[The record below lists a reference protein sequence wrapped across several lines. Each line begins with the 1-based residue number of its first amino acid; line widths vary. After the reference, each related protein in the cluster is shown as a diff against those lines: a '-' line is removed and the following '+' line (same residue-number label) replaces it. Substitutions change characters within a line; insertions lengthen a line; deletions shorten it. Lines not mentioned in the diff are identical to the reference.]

1 MKTKKILAGA
11 LAAAVVTTSLPG
23 MGVPVFAAGSF
34 LTPNSNCYTTDNPF
48 TFPMGAGEVKTL
60 EAELATTL
68 YNDTS
73 NNENNRWPMKI
84 QTENGVTAVHDMAK
98 NGDYAT
104 YAYTAEAGLYLV
116 TAHYACGGNNTMVV
130 SDAVTKSD
138 KVNTVFMQVASTK
151 VGNDLQWRTKQFLL
165 RINKTGAGTL
175 KIAST
180 SGNQAEDAPRLDKL
194 EITKMQMP
202 KYEGENRFSFPTEL
216 NATTPATLEAEY
228 GIITNVITTED
239 ENGNYPAQEKMDNDR
254 GKDPWTGNGYFLTSV
269 NTGDSVAYAY
279 HAKKPGIYEFTATYR
294 SGSNDNHYTWSSDNN
309 QIVDGSVQ
317 AGNTGENASSV
328 TKTKTFRVA
337 VAKAGDG
344 TLTFAAPNPSSQGKK
359 NMAMTDKFDI
369 TLVVDK
375 SALAST
381 IAEADALNLDD
392 YEDAGKKAFTAAL
405 DAAKEVNT
413 NYTDALTQEQVNE
426 ALDAL
431 NTAKNAL
438 TLKAT
443 TTDIRIKTQPVK
455 KVYNLG
461 EAVDTRGLVVEAV
474 KSTGNV
480 ELTEA
485 DYDVTGFD
493 SAEAG
498 TKTLT
503 VTLKANT
510 TLTATTNV
518 EVVDGA
524 RLDAKVTEAEAK
536 TADKHYTSA
545 TKEAFDAKLS
555 AAKTVQ
561 DDIKAANGDNNVTAS
576 GTAVTAARVE
586 EATTAL
592 NSAMN
597 DLEEMYKVTV
607 PAGAELTVEAGVE
620 SETGSGDTNKWA
632 YVPVATK
639 VTVNAP
645 KTNASGDKFAA
656 WTWNKQKLSESNEYA
671 FYVVGDMN
679 LQMTYDASTVDEA
692 EVVLVGSTKY
702 TEKEKKRSFIA
713 KRSVSKKCEKVLEYG
728 VVVTDQTGWDRYY
741 KVGAANPKLFKKGST
756 RTKYSRKYSDRD
768 GLLAYNGTFVANLKV
783 ADKNEKWYGRPY
795 VIYQD
800 AKGVTK
806 TVYADKVIRY

>member
-1 MKTKKILAGA
+1 
-11 LAAAVVTTSLPG
+11 
-23 MGVPVFAAGSF
+23 
-34 LTPNSNCYTTDNPF
+34 
-48 TFPMGAGEVKTL
+48 
-60 EAELATTL
+60 
-68 YNDTS
+68 
-73 NNENNRWPMKI
+73 MKI
-84 QTENGVTAVHDMAK
+84 QTENGVTAVYDMAK

-216 NATTPATLEAEY
+216 NAATPATLEAEY

-279 HAKKPGIYEFTATYR
+279 HAEKPGIYEFTARYR
-294 SGSNDNHYTWSSDNN
+294 SGSNDNHYTWSSDNGN
-309 QIVDGSVQ
+309 IVAGSVQ
-317 AGNTGENASSV
+317 AGHTDSSA
-328 TKTKTFRVA
+328 TQTKTFKVA
-337 VAKAGDG
+337 VAEAGDG
-344 TLTFAAPNPSSQGKK
+344 ILTFAAPEPGTGKK

-375 SALAST
+375 GALVSA
-381 IAEADALNLDD
+381 IKGADELNLAN
-392 YEDAGKKAFTAAL
+392 YEDGETKEAFKTAL
-405 DAAKEVNT
+405 TNAKTANT

-426 ALDAL
+426 AVDTL

-455 KVYNLG
+455 KVYNLKDD
-461 EAVDTRGLVVEAV
+461 VDTTGLVVEAV
-474 KSTGNV
+474 KDNNTTEELASDAYTVVLDSTS
-480 ELTEA
+480 T
-485 DYDVTGFD
+485 
-493 SAEAG
+493 G

-510 TLTATTNV
+510 SLIATTDV

-524 RLDAKVTEAEAK
+524 SLDAKVTEAETK
-536 TADKHYTSA
+536 TAGKHYTKA
-545 TKEAFDAKLS
+545 TRVTFDEKLT
-555 AAKTVQ
+555 AAKAVQ
-561 DDIKAANGDNNVTAS
+561 NDIKAVNGGSTVTVS
-576 GTAVTAARVE
+576 VTAARVE
-586 EATTAL
+586 EATAAL
-592 NSAMN
+592 DSAMN

-607 PAGAELTVEAGVE
+607 PAGAELTVETGVE
-620 SETGSGDTNKWA
+620 REPGSDNANKWV

-639 VTVNAP
+639 VTVKAP
-645 KTNASGDKFAA
+645 KTNDENKKFAA

-702 TEKEKKRSFIA
+702 TEKKRSFIA
-713 KRSVSKKCEKVLEYG
+713 KRSVSKKCQKVLEYG
-728 VVVTDQTGWDRYY
+728 VVVTDQKGWETYY
-741 KVGAANPKLFKKGST
+741 GEGATNPKPFEKGNT
-756 RTKYSRKYSDRD
+756 RTKCSRKYSEHD
-768 GLLAYNGTFVANLKV
+768 GLLAYNGTFKANLKV
-783 ADKNEKWYGRPY
+783 ANKSEKWYGRPY

-806 TVYADKVIRY
+806 TVYAKNVIKY

>member
-23 MGVPVFAAGSF
+23 MGVPVFAADSF
-34 LTPNSNCYTTDNPF
+34 LTPDSNCYTTDNPF
-48 TFPMGAGEVKTL
+48 AFPTEAGEVQTL
-60 EAELATTL
+60 QAERATTL
-68 YNDTS
+68 YNKES
-73 NNENNRWPMKI
+73 NDGGYPMKI
-84 QTENGVTAVHDMAK
+84 LTNNDRTYVKDMLK

-116 TAHYACGGNNTMVV
+116 TAHYYCGGNNTMIL
-130 SDAVTKSD
+130 SDAGTKNNN
-138 KVNTVFMQVASTK
+138 VNTVLMS
-151 VGNDLQWRTKQFLL
+151 VGTTNSQWKTKQFLL
-165 RINKTGAGTL
+165 KINNTGAGTL

-180 SGNQAEDAPRLDKL
+180 TNEDAPYLDKL
-194 EITKMQMP
+194 EITKMEMQ
-202 KYEGENRFSFPTEL
+202 KYEGENRFEFPIEL
-216 NATTPATLEAEY
+216 NSTTPTTLEAEY
-228 GIITNVITTED
+228 GIITNHVAND
-239 ENGNYPAQEKMDNDR
+239 DGDYPAQEKKDNDR
-254 GKDPWTGNGYFLTSV
+254 GQTQWTGNGYYLTSV

-279 HAKKPGIYEFTATYR
+279 HAEKPGIYEFTATYR

-309 QIVDGSVQ
+309 QIVAGSVQ

-337 VAKAGDG
+337 VAEAGDG

-375 SALAST
+375 SDLVSA
-381 IAEADALNLDD
+381 IENVKDLNLDD
-392 YEDAGKKAFTAAL
+392 YEDAGKEAFRTAL

-413 NYTDALTQEQVNE
+413 NYSDTLTQEDVNN
-426 ALDAL
+426 AVNKL
-431 NTAKNAL
+431 NTAKDAL

-443 TTDIRIKTQPVK
+443 TTAIQIKTQPVK

-461 EAVDTRGLVVEAV
+461 EAVDTAGLVVEAV

-480 ELTEA
+480 ELTAA
-485 DYDVTGFD
+485 DYTVTGFD
-493 SAEAG
+493 SATRG

-503 VTLKANT
+503 VTLNANT
-510 TLTATTNV
+510 NLTATTNV

-524 RLDAKVTEAEAK
+524 RLDAKVAEAEAK

-545 TKEAFDAKLS
+545 TKKAFDAKLS

-576 GTAVTAARVE
+576 GTAVTAARV
-586 EATTAL
+586 ADAITAL
-592 NSAMN
+592 DTAMN

-607 PAGAELTVEAGVE
+607 PVGAELTVETGVE
-620 SETGSGDTNKWA
+620 REPGSDNANKWV

-639 VTVNAP
+639 VTVKAP
-645 KTNASGDKFAA
+645 KTNDENKKFAA

-679 LQMTYDASTVDEA
+679 LQMTYDASTVNEKA
-692 EVVLVGSTKY
+692 VVLVGSTKY
-702 TEKEKKRSFIA
+702 KEKKRSFIA
-713 KRSVSKKCEKVLEYG
+713 KRSVSKKCKKVLEYG
-728 VVVTDQTGWDRYY
+728 VVVTDQKGWDTYY
-741 KVGAANPKLFKKGST
+741 KEGAADYKEFVKGNT
-756 RTKYSRKYSDRD
+756 RTKCSKKVATEKV
-768 GLLAYNGTFVANLKV
+768 LLAYNGTFVANLRV
-783 ADKNEKWYGRPY
+783 TDKNEKWYGRAY
-795 VIYQD
+795 VSYLDENNQEQ
-800 AKGVTK
+800 TY
-806 TVYADKVIRY
+806 YADNVIEY

>member
-48 TFPMGAGEVKTL
+48 IFPMGVGEVKTL

-84 QTENGVTAVHDMAK
+84 QTENGVTAVYDMAK

-216 NATTPATLEAEY
+216 NAATPATLEAEY

-279 HAKKPGIYEFTATYR
+279 HAEKPGIYEFTARYR
-294 SGSNDNHYTWSSDNN
+294 SGSNDNHYTWSSDNGN
-309 QIVDGSVQ
+309 IVAGSVQ
-317 AGNTGENASSV
+317 AGHTDSSA
-328 TKTKTFRVA
+328 TQTKTFKVA
-337 VAKAGDG
+337 VAEAGDG
-344 TLTFAAPNPSSQGKK
+344 ILTFAAPEPGTGKK

-375 SALAST
+375 SDLVSA
-381 IAEADALNLDD
+381 IEDADALNLDS
-392 YEDAGKKAFTAAL
+392 YEDGETKTAFKTAL
-405 DAAKEVNT
+405 TNAKTANT
-413 NYTDALTQEQVNE
+413 NYTDALTQTEVDNAVN
-426 ALDAL
+426 AL

-455 KVYNLG
+455 KVYNLN
-461 EAVDTRGLVVEAV
+461 EAVNTEGLVVEAV
-474 KSTGNV
+474 KDNDTTE
-480 ELTEA
+480 ELASGAYT
-485 DYDVTGFD
+485 VTGFD
-493 SAEAG
+493 SATRG

-503 VTLKANT
+503 VTLNANT
-510 TLTATTNV
+510 SLIATTDV

-524 RLDAKVTEAEAK
+524 RLDAKVAEAEAK
-536 TADKHYTSA
+536 TAGHYTSA
-545 TKEAFDAKLS
+545 TRDAFDKKLD
-555 AAKTVQ
+555 AAKAVQ
-561 DDIKAANGDNNVTAS
+561 NDIKVVNGGSTVTVS
-576 GTAVTAARVE
+576 VTAARV
-586 EATTAL
+586 ADAITAL
-592 NSAMN
+592 DTAMN

-607 PAGAELTVEAGVE
+607 PVGAELTVETGVE
-620 SETGSGDTNKWA
+620 REPGSDNANKWV

-639 VTVNAP
+639 VTVKAP
-645 KTNASGDKFAA
+645 KTNDENKKFAA

-679 LQMTYDASTVDEA
+679 LQMTYDAGTVKEE

-702 TEKEKKRSFIA
+702 TEKKRSFIA
-713 KRSVSKKCEKVLEYG
+713 KRSVSKKCQKVLEYG
-728 VVVTDQTGWDRYY
+728 VVVTDQKGWDTYY
-741 KVGAANPKLFKKGST
+741 KEGVTNQKPFEKGNT
-756 RTKYSRKYSDRD
+756 RTKCSKKVAAT
-768 GLLAYNGTFVANLKV
+768 GNLLAYNGTFVANLKV
-783 ADKNEKWYGRPY
+783 ADKNEKWYGRAY
-795 VIYQD
+795 VRYTD
-800 AKGVTK
+800 ANGQEK
-806 TVYADKVIRY
+806 TFYAPNVIEY

>member
-23 MGVPVFAAGSF
+23 MGVPVFAADSF
-34 LTPNSNCYTTDNPF
+34 LTPDSNCYTTNNPF
-48 TFPMGAGEVKTL
+48 AFPREAGEVQTL
-60 EAELATTL
+60 QAELATTL
-68 YNDTS
+68 YNKES
-73 NNENNRWPMKI
+73 NDGGYPMKI
-84 QTENGVTAVHDMAK
+84 LTNNDRTYVKDMLK

-116 TAHYACGGNNTMVV
+116 KAHYYCGGNNTMIL
-130 SDAVTKSD
+130 SDAGTKNNN
-138 KVNTVFMQVASTK
+138 VNTVLMS
-151 VGNDLQWRTKQFLL
+151 VGTTNSQWKTKQFLL
-165 RINKTGAGTL
+165 KINNTGAGTL

-180 SGNQAEDAPRLDKL
+180 NEDAPYLDKL
-194 EITKMQMP
+194 EITKMEMQ
-202 KYEGENRFSFPTEL
+202 KYEGENRFEFPIEL
-216 NATTPATLEAEY
+216 NSTTPTTLEAEY
-228 GIITNVITTED
+228 GIITNHVD
-239 ENGNYPAQEKMDNDR
+239 NDDGDYPAQEKMDNDR
-254 GKDPWTGNGYFLTSV
+254 GQTQWTGNGYFVTSV

-279 HAKKPGIYEFTATYR
+279 HAEKPGIYEFTARYR
-294 SGSNDNHYTWSSDNN
+294 SGSNDNHYTWSSTDSK
-309 QIVDGSVQ
+309 IVAGSVQ
-317 AGNTGENASSV
+317 AGHTDSSA
-328 TKTKTFRVA
+328 TQTKTFKVA
-337 VAKAGDG
+337 VAEAGDG
-344 TLTFAAPNPSSQGKK
+344 ILTFAAPNPSSSGKK

-375 SALAST
+375 SALVSA
-381 IAEADALNLDD
+381 IENVKDLNLAD
-392 YEDAGKKAFTAAL
+392 YEDAGKEAFTTAL
-405 DAAKEVNT
+405 TTAKTVNT
-413 NYTDALTQEQVNE
+413 NYTDALTQEKVND
-426 ALDAL
+426 AVDAL

-455 KVYNLG
+455 KVYNLN
-461 EAVDTRGLVVEAV
+461 EAVNTTGLVVEAV
-474 KSTGNV
+474 KDNNTTEELASDAYTVALDST
-480 ELTEA
+480 A
-485 DYDVTGFD
+485 I
-493 SAEAG
+493 G
-498 TKTLT
+498 TKKLT

-510 TLTATTNV
+510 TLTATTDV

-524 RLDAKVTEAEAK
+524 SLDAKVTEAETK
-536 TADKHYTSA
+536 TAGKHYTSA
-545 TKEAFDAKLS
+545 TRIAFDEKLT
-555 AAKTVQ
+555 AAKAVQ
-561 DDIKAANGDNNVTAS
+561 DDIKAVNGGSTVTVSVTAD
-576 GTAVTAARVE
+576 RVAQ
-586 EATTAL
+586 ATTAL
-592 NSAMN
+592 DSAMN

-607 PAGAELTVEAGVE
+607 PAGAEITVEDGVE
-620 SETGSGDTNKWA
+620 NETGSGDANKWV

-645 KTNASGDKFAA
+645 KTNNDGDKFAA
-656 WTWNKQKLSESNEYA
+656 WTWDKQKLSESNEYA

>member
-84 QTENGVTAVHDMAK
+84 QTENGVTAVYDMAK

-216 NATTPATLEAEY
+216 NAATPATLEAEY

-279 HAKKPGIYEFTATYR
+279 HAEKPGIYEFTARYR
-294 SGSNDNHYTWSSDNN
+294 SGSNDNHYTWSSDNGN
-309 QIVDGSVQ
+309 IVAGSVQ
-317 AGNTGENASSV
+317 AGHTDSSA
-328 TKTKTFRVA
+328 TQTKTFKVA
-337 VAKAGDG
+337 VAEAGDG
-344 TLTFAAPNPSSQGKK
+344 ILTFAAPEPGTGKK
-359 NMAMTDKFDI
+359 NMAMTDRFDI

-375 SALAST
+375 SDLVRAIT
-381 IAEADALNLDD
+381 EANALNRNLDSYEDGETKTAFTTALDD
-392 YEDAGKKAFTAAL
+392 ANK
-405 DAAKEVNT
+405 VNT
-413 NYTDALTQEQVNE
+413 NYTDELTQTTVDD
-426 ALDAL
+426 AVTAL
-431 NTAKNAL
+431 NDAKAAL
-438 TLKAT
+438 VLKAET
-443 TTDIRIKTQPVK
+443 IGIQIKTQPTK
-455 KVYNLG
+455 KVYNLN
-461 EAVDTRGLVVEAV
+461 EAVNTEGLVVEAV
-474 KSTGNV
+474 KDNDTTE
-480 ELTEA
+480 ELASDAYTVA
-485 DYDVTGFD
+485 LD
-493 SAEAG
+493 SATAG
-498 TKTLT
+498 TKKLT
-503 VTLKANT
+503 VTLKANAE
-510 TLTATTNV
+510 LTATTTAV

-524 RLDAKVTEAEAK
+524 SLDKKVAEAKAK
-536 TADKHYTSA
+536 TADKHYTLA

-620 SETGSGDTNKWA
+620 NETGSNDTNKWV

-639 VTVNAP
+639 VTVTAP
-645 KTNASGDKFAA
+645 ETNGENKKFAA
-656 WTWNKQKLSESNEYA
+656 WTWDKQKLSESNEYA

-679 LQMTYDASTVDEA
+679 LQMTYDASTVKEE

-702 TEKEKKRSFIA
+702 TTGTRSFIA
-713 KRSVSKKCEKVLEYG
+713 KRSVSKKCQKVLEYG

-756 RTKYSRKYSDRD
+756 RTKYSRRCVERN
-768 GLLAYNGTFVANLKV
+768 GLLAYNGTFVANLRV

-795 VIYQD
+795 VIYED
-800 AKGVTK
+800 AKGVKK
-806 TVYADKVIRY
+806 TVYADNVIKY

>member
-11 LAAAVVTTSLPG
+11 LAAAVVATSLPG

-48 TFPMGAGEVKTL
+48 AFPMGAGEVKTL

-84 QTENGVTAVHDMAK
+84 QTENGVTAVYDMAK

-138 KVNTVFMQVASTK
+138 KVNTVFVQVASTS
-151 VGNDLQWRTKQFLL
+151 VNNIPQWRTTQFLL

-216 NATTPATLEAEY
+216 NAATPATLEAEY

-254 GKDPWTGNGYFLTSV
+254 GKDPWTGNRYFLTSV

-279 HAKKPGIYEFTATYR
+279 HAEKPGIYEFTARYR
-294 SGSNDNHYTWSSDNN
+294 SGSNDNHYTWSSTDSK
-309 QIVDGSVQ
+309 IVAGSVQ
-317 AGNTGENASSV
+317 AGHTDSSA
-328 TKTKTFRVA
+328 TQTKTFKVA
-337 VAKAGDG
+337 VAEAGDG
-344 TLTFAAPNPSSQGKK
+344 ILTFAAPNPSSSGKK

-375 SALAST
+375 SALVSA
-381 IAEADALNLDD
+381 IENVKDLNLDD
-392 YEDAGKKAFTAAL
+392 YEDAGKEAFRTAL

-413 NYTDALTQEQVNE
+413 NYSDTLTQEDVNN
-426 ALDAL
+426 AVNKL
-431 NTAKNAL
+431 NTAKDAL

-443 TTDIRIKTQPVK
+443 TTAIQIKTQPVK

-461 EAVDTRGLVVEAV
+461 EAVDTAGLVVEAV

-480 ELTEA
+480 ELTAA
-485 DYDVTGFD
+485 DYTVTGFD
-493 SAEAG
+493 SATRG

-503 VTLKANT
+503 VTLNANT
-510 TLTATTNV
+510 NLTATTNV

-524 RLDAKVTEAEAK
+524 RLDAKVAEAEAK

-545 TKEAFDAKLS
+545 TKKAFDAKLS

-576 GTAVTAARVE
+576 GTAVTAARV
-586 EATTAL
+586 ADAITAL
-592 NSAMN
+592 DTAMN

-607 PAGAELTVEAGVE
+607 PVGAELTVETGVE
-620 SETGSGDTNKWA
+620 REPGSDNANKWV

-639 VTVNAP
+639 VTVKAP
-645 KTNASGDKFAA
+645 KTNDENKKFAA

-679 LQMTYDASTVDEA
+679 LQMTYDASTVNEKA
-692 EVVLVGSTKY
+692 VVLVGSTKY
-702 TEKEKKRSFIA
+702 TEKKRSFIA
-713 KRSVSKKCEKVLEYG
+713 KRSVSKKCKKVLEYG
-728 VVVTDQTGWDRYY
+728 VVVTDQKGWDTYY
-741 KVGAANPKLFKKGST
+741 KEGAADYKEFVKGNT
-756 RTKYSRKYSDRD
+756 RTKCSKKVATEKV
-768 GLLAYNGTFVANLKV
+768 LLAYNGTFVANLRV
-783 ADKNEKWYGRPY
+783 TDKNEKWYGRAY
-795 VIYQD
+795 VSYLDENNQEQ
-800 AKGVTK
+800 TY
-806 TVYADKVIRY
+806 YADNVIEY

>member
-23 MGVPVFAAGSF
+23 MGVPVFAADSF
-34 LTPNSNCYTTDNPF
+34 LTPDSNCYTTDNPF
-48 TFPMGAGEVKTL
+48 AFPTEAGEVQTL
-60 EAELATTL
+60 QAERATTL
-68 YNDTS
+68 YNKES
-73 NNENNRWPMKI
+73 NDGGYPMKI
-84 QTENGVTAVHDMAK
+84 LTNNDRTYVKDMLK

-116 TAHYACGGNNTMVV
+116 TAHYYCGGNNTMIL
-130 SDAVTKSD
+130 SDAGTKNNN
-138 KVNTVFMQVASTK
+138 VNTVLMS
-151 VGNDLQWRTKQFLL
+151 VGTTNSQWKTKQFLL
-165 RINKTGAGTL
+165 KINNTGAGTL

-180 SGNQAEDAPRLDKL
+180 TNEDAPYLDKL
-194 EITKMQMP
+194 EITKMEMQ
-202 KYEGENRFSFPTEL
+202 KYEGENRFEFPIEL
-216 NATTPATLEAEY
+216 NSTTPTTLEAEY
-228 GIITNVITTED
+228 GIITNHVAND
-239 ENGNYPAQEKMDNDR
+239 DGDYPAQVKKDNDR
-254 GKDPWTGNGYFLTSV
+254 GQTQWTGNGYYLTSV

-279 HAKKPGIYEFTATYR
+279 HAEKPGIYEFTATYR

-309 QIVDGSVQ
+309 QIVAGSVQ

-337 VAKAGDG
+337 VAEAGDG

-375 SALAST
+375 SDLVSA
-381 IAEADALNLDD
+381 IENVKDLNLDD
-392 YEDAGKKAFTAAL
+392 YEDAGKEAFRTAL

-413 NYTDALTQEQVNE
+413 NYSDTLTQEDVNN
-426 ALDAL
+426 AVNKL
-431 NTAKNAL
+431 NTAKDAL

-443 TTDIRIKTQPVK
+443 TTAIQIKTQPVK

-461 EAVDTRGLVVEAV
+461 EAVDTAGLVVEAV

-480 ELTEA
+480 ELTAA
-485 DYDVTGFD
+485 DYTVTGFD
-493 SAEAG
+493 SATRG

-503 VTLKANT
+503 VTLNANT
-510 TLTATTNV
+510 NLTATTNV

-524 RLDAKVTEAEAK
+524 RLDAKVAEAEAK

-545 TKEAFDAKLS
+545 TKKAFDAKLS

-576 GTAVTAARVE
+576 GTAVTAARV
-586 EATTAL
+586 ADAITAL
-592 NSAMN
+592 DTAMN

-607 PAGAELTVEAGVE
+607 PVGAELTVETGVE
-620 SETGSGDTNKWA
+620 REPGSDNANKWV

-639 VTVNAP
+639 VTVKAP
-645 KTNASGDKFAA
+645 KTNDENKKFAA

-679 LQMTYDASTVDEA
+679 LQMTYDASTVNEKA
-692 EVVLVGSTKY
+692 VVLVGSTKY
-702 TEKEKKRSFIA
+702 TEKKRSFIA
-713 KRSVSKKCEKVLEYG
+713 KRSVSKKCKKVLEYG
-728 VVVTDQTGWDRYY
+728 VVVTDQKGWDTYY
-741 KVGAANPKLFKKGST
+741 KEGAADYKEFVKGNT
-756 RTKYSRKYSDRD
+756 RTKCSKKVATEKV
-768 GLLAYNGTFVANLKV
+768 LLAYNGTFVANLRV
-783 ADKNEKWYGRPY
+783 TDKNEKWYGRAY
-795 VIYQD
+795 VSYLDENNQEQ
-800 AKGVTK
+800 TY
-806 TVYADKVIRY
+806 YADNVIEY

>member
-11 LAAAVVTTSLPG
+11 LAAAVVATSLPG
-23 MGVPVFAAGSF
+23 MGVPVFAADSF
-34 LTPNSNCYTTDNPF
+34 LTPDSNCYTTNNPF
-48 TFPMGAGEVKTL
+48 AFPTEAGEVQTL
-60 EAELATTL
+60 QAERATTL
-68 YNDTS
+68 YNKES
-73 NNENNRWPMKI
+73 NDGGYPMTILTNNDRTYVK
-84 QTENGVTAVHDMAK
+84 DMLK

-116 TAHYACGGNNTMVV
+116 KAHYYCGGNNTMIL
-130 SDAVTKSD
+130 SDAGTKNNN
-138 KVNTVFMQVASTK
+138 VNTVLMS
-151 VGNDLQWRTKQFLL
+151 VGTTNSQWKTKQFLL
-165 RINKTGAGTL
+165 KINNTGAGTL

-180 SGNQAEDAPRLDKL
+180 TNEDAPYLDKL
-194 EITKMQMP
+194 EITKMQMT
-202 KYEGENRFSFPTEL
+202 KYEGENRFAFPTEL
-216 NATTPATLEAEY
+216 NAAAPATLEAEY
-228 GIITNVITTED
+228 GIITNHIAND
-239 ENGNYPAQEKMDNDR
+239 DGDYPAQEKMDNDR
-254 GKDPWTGNGYFLTSV
+254 GQAQWAGNGYYVTSV

-279 HAKKPGIYEFTATYR
+279 HAEKPGIYEFKATYR
-294 SGSNDNHYTWSSDNN
+294 SGSNDNHYTWSSTNN
-309 QIVDGSVQ
+309 KIVAGSVQ
-317 AGNTGENASSV
+317 AGHTDSSATQ
-328 TKTKTFRVA
+328 TKIFKVA
-337 VAKAGDG
+337 VAEAGDG
-344 TLTFAAPNPSSQGKK
+344 ILTFAAPNPSSSGKK
-359 NMAMTDKFDI
+359 NMAMTDRFDI

-375 SALAST
+375 SALVSAIT
-381 IAEADALNLDD
+381 EAGKLNLSE
-392 YEDAGKKAFTAAL
+392 YEDAGKDDFTAAL
-405 DAAKEVNT
+405 ATAQEVNT

-426 ALDAL
+426 AVDAL

-443 TTDIRIKTQPVK
+443 TTDIQIKTQPVK

-461 EAVDTRGLVVEAV
+461 EAVDTAGLVVEAV

-480 ELTEA
+480 ELTAA
-485 DYDVTGFD
+485 DYTVTGFD
-493 SAEAG
+493 SATTG

-510 TLTATTNV
+510 TLIATTDV

-524 RLDAKVTEAEAK
+524 SLDAKVTAAKTK
-536 TADKHYTSA
+536 TADKHYTAA
-545 TKEAFDAKLS
+545 TKEAFDEKLN
-555 AAKTVQ
+555 AAKAVQ
-561 DDIKAANGDNNVTAS
+561 NDIKAANGDSTVTAS
-576 GTAVTAARVE
+576 GEKVTEARVE
-586 EATTAL
+586 AATAEL
-592 NSAMN
+592 DSAMN

-607 PAGAELTVEAGVE
+607 PAGAEITVEDGVE
-620 SETGSGDTNKWA
+620 NETGSGDANKWV

-645 KTNASGDKFAA
+645 KTNNDGDKFAA
-656 WTWNKQKLSESNEYA
+656 WTWDKQKLSESNEYA